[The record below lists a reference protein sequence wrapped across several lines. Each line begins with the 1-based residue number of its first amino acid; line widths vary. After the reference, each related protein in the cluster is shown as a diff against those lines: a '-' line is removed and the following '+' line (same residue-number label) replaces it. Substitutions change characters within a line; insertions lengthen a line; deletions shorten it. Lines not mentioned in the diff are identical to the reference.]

1 MDTQSLQPARPSADP
16 WGANQLDPARPSTV
30 EVVAWTDAR
39 VDALAIDPRSHYVE
53 TFWLGVLG
61 PSATWLMRRLA
72 DRFEADPDGFH
83 LDLDD
88 TARCLGLGAAE
99 SRHSPLQRA
108 VERCTHYSM
117 ARRSSEGVL
126 AVRRWVPRVPRRQLL
141 RLPTWLQERHRAWE
155 DADPERDGAVRL
167 RRRARLVALDL
178 RDLGVEDAA
187 IERHLLRRGVHPAT
201 AFEAARWAW
210 SPENTG
216 DRPCVTGTA

>member
-1 MDTQSLQPARPSADP
+1 
-16 WGANQLDPARPSTV
+16 
-30 EVVAWTDAR
+30 
-39 VDALAIDPRSHYVE
+39 
-53 TFWLGVLG
+53 
-61 PSATWLMRRLA
+61 MRRLA